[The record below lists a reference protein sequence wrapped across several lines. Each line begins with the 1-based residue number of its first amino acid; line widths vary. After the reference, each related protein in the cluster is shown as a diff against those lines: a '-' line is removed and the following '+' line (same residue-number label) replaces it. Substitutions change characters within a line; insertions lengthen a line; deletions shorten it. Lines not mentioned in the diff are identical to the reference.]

1 MVGVL
6 PGYRWAVPEQ
16 ARAARHRPALFE
28 GTLEFFRATVDAEA
42 RADRTS
48 ADWRP
53 CGSDEIIDRPIGAP
67 RTLTT
72 SAEAC
77 AEIGPRLAELLE
89 TPERRRSAG
98 ERG

>member
-6 PGYRWAVPEQ
+6 PGYRWAGPDQ
-16 ARAARHRPALFE
+16 ARAAGYRPAILE
-28 GTLEFFRATVDAEA
+28 GTLEFRSVTVDAEA
-42 RADRTS
+42 RADRTP

-53 CGSDEIIDRPIGAP
+53 FRSDEIIDRPIWAT

-89 TPERRRSAG
+89 TPEHRRSAG